1 MFIKNAMTDYKVSP
15 VRRSSF
21 LVGCNPCHTVHSV
34 RLCAPRLNAPV
45 IGGEKRLPLFPV
57 DGRLL
62 ARLPGFHFCT
72 RSERNE
78 TLMARFSF
86 LKCMVSLMDLRGLHA
101 APSFAAFLVFLHG
114 RSGGT
119 LPTGMG
125 DSFATEAFTLLGVG
139 IAVIALRV
147 VARATAVGFRRF
159 QFDDYLM
166 CFAAVCLPVSL
177 PLNLANSTT
186 DYLCTGDCY
195 SIRCWRLVPR
205 TCKQWHD

>member
-1 MFIKNAMTDYKVSP
+1 MYGVTDGPSWLASGSIVRRVSGCLLGTNESHIKNGGYQ
-15 VRRSSF
+15 
-21 LVGCNPCHTVHSV
+21 CHV
-34 RLCAPRLNAPV
+34 A
-45 IGGEKRLPLFPV
+45 
-57 DGRLL
+57 
-62 ARLPGFHFCT
+62 
-72 RSERNE
+72 
-78 TLMARFSF
+78 
-86 LKCMVSLMDLRGLHA
+86 DLILI
-101 APSFAAFLVFLHG
+101 FLHD
-114 RSGGT
+114 RSGAT